1 MSSIFSSPFRRRSSG
16 LSKEHNIL
24 EEVTAI
30 KQEIIDNRRW
40 FHANPELSFQE
51 YQTAAKVIEL
61 LRSYGIEEI
70 YEGVAT
76 TGVIGIIKGAQKGP
90 CVALRADMDALPVQ
104 ETATVAYKSKNQG
117 VMHACGHD
125 GHVASLLAAAKLL
138 YASRDKI
145 AGTIKLIFQPAEEGF
160 GGAKVMVKEGVL
172 SSTKFG
178 PKVDSIYGIH
188 LWSYCKLGQIGCS
201 EGPIMAAS
209 DRFEIEVKG
218 KGGHGAAPQ
227 GTVDAIVSSAHLVTS
242 LQTVVSRNKD
252 PLDSGVVTCG
262 TIEGGYGYN
271 IIADKVKITG
281 TSRSFT
287 KDTQEMIK
295 TRMNDICC
303 GVAKT
308 FGGECNLMYKYGYPP
323 TINAYSECVQI
334 VKSAGS
340 KIVGESNAGI
350 PVRTMGAEDFSYFLE
365 AIPGAFIFVGAA
377 LPGDLRPHHKSVFD
391 FDEDAMLVSAS
402 LFIQIIRDLLTADV
416 DTLVAVAA
424 EVSMN
429 DNNAADEASVN
440 NPK

>member
-1 MSSIFSSPFRRRSSG
+1 MSSLFSSPFRKRSTG
-16 LSKEHNIL
+16 LSKGHTIL
-24 EEVTAI
+24 EEVSAI
-30 KQEIIDNRRW
+30 KQEIVDNRRW
-40 FHANPELSFQE
+40 FHANPELSFKE
-51 YQTAAKVIEL
+51 FQTATKVAEL
-61 LRSYGIEEI
+61 LRSYGIEEV
-70 YEGVAT
+70 YEGIAT
-76 TGVIGIIKGAQKGP
+76 TGVVGVIKGAQSGP

-104 ETATVAYKSKNQG
+104 ETATVAYKSKNEG

-125 GHVASLLAAAKLL
+125 GHMASLLAAAKVLN
-138 YASRDKI
+138 AAKEKI

-160 GGAKVMVKEGVL
+160 GGARVMIKEGVL
-172 SSTKFG
+172 NSTKFG

-188 LWSYCKLGQIGCS
+188 LWSFVKLGQIGCQ

-252 PLDSGVVTCG
+252 PLESGVITCG

-281 TSRSFT
+281 TTRSFT

-295 TRMNDICC
+295 TRMTDICC

-308 FGGECNLMYKYGYPP
+308 FGGECNLSYKYGYPP
-323 TINAYSECVQI
+323 TVNAYPECVQI
-334 VKSAGS
+334 VKRAGS

-350 PVRTMGAEDFSYFLE
+350 PIKTMGAEDFSYFLE

-377 LPGDLRPHHKSVFD
+377 LPGDVRPHHKSVFD

-402 LFIQIIRDLLTADV
+402 LFVQIVKDLLTPSV
-416 DTLVAVAA
+416 DNIAA
-424 EVSMN
+424 A
-429 DNNAADEASVN
+429 AADLTVHDGKTTPVVDAAM
-440 NPK
+440 K